1 MRPSTSLALAR
12 DLRLAAH
19 RRATRP
25 DAASIARLIPPCALA
40 PAARGSS
47 FDYLRRL
54 LAPRPGP
61 ERRLPG
67 HAPSRRATLTR
78 AAGAAALALL
88 LAALPALAGVSQVRL
103 KLPLKPRLPLRG
115 NEKMALAPFII
126 VTEAEK
132 ARDKRLQ
139 NVDLQGEFRRFLKK
153 QVDKKTKLEVIE
165 TGNELK
171 LPTQNLTELARATEF
186 WRSVGVTTGADVI
199 VSGSLEF
206 RIEDRSGYKTE
217 EYVSPIN
224 GQTYYRQVYVEQ
236 TGFLFDIVFL
246 VFDGHSG
253 EKLLQDEFKD
263 FRQTGGRRADELQG
277 LFENLFSLENQILN
291 LFVARER
298 EADRYLF
305 TD

>member
-1 MRPSTSLALAR
+1 M
-12 DLRLAAH
+12 
-19 RRATRP
+19 
-25 DAASIARLIPPCALA
+25 
-40 PAARGSS
+40 
-47 FDYLRRL
+47 
-54 LAPRPGP
+54 
-61 ERRLPG
+61 
-67 HAPSRRATLTR
+67 
-78 AAGAAALALL
+78 
-88 LAALPALAGVSQVRL
+88 RL

-115 NEKMALAPFII
+115 NERVVLAPFLI

-132 ARDKRLQ
+132 GRDKRLA
-139 NVDLQGEFRRFLKK
+139 NIDLQAEFHRFLKK
-153 QVDKKTKLEVIE
+153 QLEKKTKLEVVE
-165 TGNELK
+165 APSEVK
-171 LPTQNLTELARATEF
+171 LPTQNLSELSRSTEF
-186 WRSVGVTTGADVI
+186 WRALGAMTNADIV

-217 EYVSPIN
+217 EYISPIN

-246 VFDGHSG
+246 VFDARSG

-298 EADRYLF
+298 EADRYIF

>member
-1 MRPSTSLALAR
+1 M
-12 DLRLAAH
+12 
-19 RRATRP
+19 
-25 DAASIARLIPPCALA
+25 
-40 PAARGSS
+40 
-47 FDYLRRL
+47 
-54 LAPRPGP
+54 
-61 ERRLPG
+61 
-67 HAPSRRATLTR
+67 
-78 AAGAAALALL
+78 
-88 LAALPALAGVSQVRL
+88 

-115 NEKMALAPFII
+115 NEKLALAPFIL
-126 VTEAEK
+126 VTEAGEG
-132 ARDKRLQ
+132 ARQ
-139 NVDLQGEFRRFLKK
+139 AAPERRPPGRVPPLPEEAGG
-153 QVDKKTKLEVIE
+153 QEDQARGHRDARRTSSC
-165 TGNELK
+165 
-171 LPTQNLTELARATEF
+171 PTQNLSELARAT
-186 WRSVGVTTGADVI
+186 GVLALPSASRPTPTSSSRAR
-199 VSGSLEF
+199 LEF

-246 VFDGHSG
+246 VFDGHTG

-305 TD
+305 TRTDNDPDQQMKKAWLALGPGAPSSLLRSARRRPLRPVRRAVRAEQDRLRQVRLEDLPLDALHDLLLRQARRPRCRRSPPTPRAPTTTSRGS

>member
-1 MRPSTSLALAR
+1 
-12 DLRLAAH
+12 
-19 RRATRP
+19 
-25 DAASIARLIPPCALA
+25 
-40 PAARGSS
+40 
-47 FDYLRRL
+47 
-54 LAPRPGP
+54 
-61 ERRLPG
+61 
-67 HAPSRRATLTR
+67 
-78 AAGAAALALL
+78 
-88 LAALPALAGVSQVRL
+88 VRL
-103 KLPLKPRLPLRG
+103 QLPLRPRLPLRG
-115 NEKMALAPFII
+115 NERIVLAPFLI
-126 VTEAEK
+126 VAEAEK

-139 NVDLQGEFRRFLKK
+139 NVDLQAEFHRFLQK
-153 QVDKKTKLEVIE
+153 QLGKKTRLEVVEAPADI
-165 TGNELK
+165 K
-171 LPTQNLTELARATEF
+171 LPTQNLTELTHAVDF
-186 WRSVGVTTGADVI
+186 WKALGNSTNADII

-206 RIEDRSGYKTE
+206 KIEDRSGYKTE

-298 EADRYLF
+298 EADRYIF

>member
-1 MRPSTSLALAR
+1 LRGN
-12 DLRLAAH
+12 LRLAAH
-19 RRATRP
+19 RRASRP
-25 DAASIARLIPPCALA
+25 DAASIARLIPALPLA
-40 PAARGSS
+40 PGP
-47 FDYLRRL
+47 RR
-54 LAPRPGP
+54 P
-61 ERRLPG
+61 LPG
-67 HAPSRRATLTR
+67 RASSRRTILTR
-78 AAGAAALALL
+78 AVAAGILALMV
-88 LAALPALAGVSQVRL
+88 AALPAFAGVSQVRL

-171 LPTQNLTELARATEF
+171 LPTQNLTELSRATEF

-246 VFDGHSG
+246 VFDGRSG